1 MRSAVPDVGI
11 QIDVVEGQVT
21 HHQGIRFAG
30 SRSARPG
37 GAGPAT
43 VSIVV
48 WDAKSDEFSVSLE
61 VGNTFKVAGQTW
73 RLDAIHDDGR
83 GWYADLTRIA

>member
-1 MRSAVPDVGI
+1 MPDIGI

-21 HHQGIRFAG
+21 HHHGISFAG
-30 SRSARPG
+30 SRSVAAWRCRTG
-37 GAGPAT
+37 HSEIACGT
-43 VSIVV
+43 KRERRVQ
-48 WDAKSDEFSVSLE
+48 VSLE
-61 VGNTFKVAGQTW
+61 EGNTFKIAGQTW